1 MPEICLFFGIRITM
15 YYADHTPPH
24 FHAKYGDYEALVSI
38 QDCAVI
44 RGELPKRQLHYV
56 LAWASL
62 FTEELMQNWEL
73 AKSGLPLQRIPPIM
87 RGEKA

>member
-15 YYADHTPPH
+15 YYSDHMPPH
-24 FHAKYGDYEALVSI
+24 FHAKYSDYEAIVDI
-38 QDCAVI
+38 RDCVVI
-44 RGELPKRQLHYV
+44 RGELPNRQLRYV

-62 FTEELMQNWEL
+62 FNEELMQNWEL
-73 AKSGLPLQRIPPIM
+73 ARSEQPLQRIPPIM